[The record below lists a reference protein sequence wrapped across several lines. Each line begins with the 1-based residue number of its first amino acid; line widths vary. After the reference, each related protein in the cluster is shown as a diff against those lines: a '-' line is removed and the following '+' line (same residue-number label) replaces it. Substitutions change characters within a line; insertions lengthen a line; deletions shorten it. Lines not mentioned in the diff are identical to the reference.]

1 MKNIAVVFGG
11 NSCERD
17 ISIIT
22 GVQLCRNVNKS
33 KYNVYP
39 LVYEGS
45 DFYLPSNPLEI
56 DSYIKWKSSERH
68 KVYFRGK
75 SLLKS
80 GRIRQKRLCNIDC
93 VVLCTHGGEG
103 ENGVLQGFFECL
115 GLPYTSAGVCGSAVA
130 MNKSVSKAVFKHIG
144 CKSVESVSVNKKDY
158 DESKIGYVADKLDFP
173 IIVKPSSQGSSIGI
187 KIANDLEELQE
198 AIDTAFCFDDK
209 IIAEKA
215 LTDFVEINVAV
226 VAKGGELIFSSPEQP
241 IGWKDFLTF
250 EDKYMTDGKM
260 SGGGRIYPAT
270 LTEKVKKTIY
280 DYAKRIYEFLDMK
293 GVVRMDFLID
303 RQNKVYIN
311 EVNTIPGSMA
321 FYLFEEEDIDY
332 EDLIDIL
339 VDEAIRRN
347 QDKPKYTFRS
357 DVLSEFE
364 ACNNACKNPLKLL

>member
-22 GVQLCRNVNKS
+22 GVQLCRNVNKN

-45 DFYLPSNPLEI
+45 DFYLPSKPLEI
-56 DSYIKWKSSERH
+56 DGYIKWVGEEQT

-75 SLLKS
+75 SLIKN
-80 GRIRQKRLCNIDC
+80 GKIRQKRLCDIDC

-103 ENGVLQGFFECL
+103 ENGTLQGFFECL

-144 CKSVESVSVNKKDY
+144 CRSVESVSVNKKDY
-158 DESKIGYVADKLDFP
+158 DEAKTQYVADKLDFP

-187 KIANDLEELQE
+187 KIANDIGELQE
-198 AIDTAFCFDDK
+198 AIDTAFCFDSK

-241 IGWKDFLTF
+241 VGWKDFLTF
-250 EDKYMTDGKM
+250 EDKYIAGGKM
-260 SGGGRIYPAT
+260 SGSGRIYPAT
-270 LTEKVKKTIY
+270 LTDKTKKTVY

-303 RQNKVYIN
+303 KQNKVYIN
-311 EVNTIPGSMA
+311 EVNTLPGSMA

-339 VDEAIRRN
+339 VDEAIRQN
-347 QDKPKYTFRS
+347 AEKPKYTFRS

-364 ACNNACKNPLKLL
+364 ECNNACKNPSKLL